1 MTRIHIVPTGTMP
14 KESYVK
20 RSPPLLYTPQRYGTT
35 KQSSRSPMASL
46 CNYFNTY
53 GVNSSPLRSGV
64 TGGAKHIVAT
74 RNISKF
80 TACGG

>member
-1 MTRIHIVPTGTMP
+1 MTRVHIVPVGTMP
-14 KESYVK
+14 KELYVQ
-20 RSPPLLYTPQRYGTT
+20 RSKPLLYTPQRYGTT

-46 CNYFNTY
+46 CDYFNTY

-64 TGGAKHIVAT
+64 TGGERRIVST

-80 TACGG
+80 TATA